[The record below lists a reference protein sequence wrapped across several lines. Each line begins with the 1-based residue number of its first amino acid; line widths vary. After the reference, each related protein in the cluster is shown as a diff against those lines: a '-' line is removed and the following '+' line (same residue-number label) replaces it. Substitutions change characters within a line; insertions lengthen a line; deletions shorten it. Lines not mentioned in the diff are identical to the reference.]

1 MGDLLAQRLHV
12 SAFAANQDD
21 EVVGVAHDPP
31 VRFAFADTCAAL
43 IPSRHRPAG
52 FPRRVLMLIEHRQR
66 NVGQQRGEDSS
77 NAVGNLVMI
86 RPPGWCRRCWLVCG
100 GREWSAGW

>member
-31 VRFAFADTCAAL
+31 VRFAFAGTCAAL

-52 FPRRVLMLIEHRQR
+52 FPRRVQVLIEDRQR
-66 NVGQQRGEDSS
+66 NVGQQRGQDSS
-77 NAVGNLVMI
+77 NAVGNFCFEVSLSYRRGE
-86 RPPGWCRRCWLVCG
+86 RPFRVND
-100 GREWSAGW
+100 AGLTC